1 MAKKPKPAPE
11 PVVEQIDEE
20 EASGRGPTP
29 FHEAMATWLEE
40 TYGGEHS
47 VETVALA
54 QTKRKQFRQSD
65 AYKELISER
74 DAAKE
79 ARLAAK
85 AAKAEAADEDD
96 DEDDEPVAPKPKKGK
111 KAKAAEVEVTE
122 AAPEVKAKGKKAKAK
137 AAAEDTDADDAPVV
151 KAGKKGRKAAF

>member
-85 AAKAEAADEDD
+85 AAKAEAADD

-111 KAKAAEVEVTE
+111 KAKAAEVETTE
-122 AAPEVKAKGKKAKAK
+122 AAPEVKAKAKGKKAK